1 MDFYNYDL
9 VVNANQ
15 MFLLM
20 PGTPT
25 NDIGNAATI
34 NWDQN
39 KVAIYDVITKDEVER
54 WPMHYCGDGVLNI
67 TAFEV
72 CDYAATTMDPAQ
84 TLYVYPNTALYPNYK
99 AVTATGLPARGIWYW
114 PSTVSLGFPAA
125 TGYPTRYGDNN
136 YHICNTNC

>member
-1 MDFYNYDL
+1 
-9 VVNANQ
+9 

-20 PGTPT
+20 PGAPT
-25 NDIGNAATI
+25 DDIGASNSI

-54 WPMHYCGDGVLNI
+54 WPMHDCGDGIQNS

-72 CDYAATTMDPAQ
+72 CDYSATTMDPAG
-84 TLYVYPNTALYPNYK
+84 TGYVYPNTALYPYYM
-99 AVTATGLPARGIWYW
+99 ATTTSGLPKRGVWYW
-114 PSTVSLGFPAA
+114 PSTVSLGFPPGA
-125 TGYPTRYGDNN
+125 GYPTRYGDNN